1 MVFSKLNNTSG
12 KVVILTIVAIL
23 IASPLIVAPTG
34 AAAASCS
41 VIILHENGTN
51 TAIQDAI
58 NNAELGVTGPI
69 VCVSSSGNP
78 YPEQVVISSSNIQL
92 VGVSKTAP
100 LIQPTSVTSNSADP
114 DSSTSVAAIVLVE
127 GTATSA
133 ISGVVI
139 RGINVD
145 GTQATSSFTGC
156 STNYIGIYFQDASG
170 TVNDNT
176 VNGLYLPPTLAGCQ
190 DGLGVFVR
198 TDSGASSNVLISRNT
213 VTNYQKNGITCN
225 DAGTTCTVTAN
236 KVSFYSP
243 YAPNI
248 APNGIQIGFGAL
260 GKVTLNTVSGNVC
273 TLSGACGSNLITQS
287 QGTGILTYESAVG
300 TLVTRNTLSGNDL
313 GVGSYL
319 DAGSLP
325 VRYNTIHGSTFAGI
339 VQYDGTYVA
348 ARNTLSG
355 NPLGVAVVSDGSG
368 PNVVSHISRNTISGQ
383 TYSVQIQTVS
393 PGTAAVTYN
402 GHTYHVSGDSTVDIL

>member
-1 MVFSKLNNTSG
+1 MNSASG
-12 KVVILTIVAIL
+12 KIIILTIAAIL
-23 IASPLIVAPTG
+23 VASPLVVAPAG
-34 AAAASCS
+34 AVAASCS
-41 VIILHENGTN
+41 VIIQHENGTN
-51 TAIQDAI
+51 TALQQAI
-58 NNAELGVTGPI
+58 DNAELGVTGPI

-92 VGVSKTAP
+92 IGVSTTAP
-100 LIQPTSVTSNSADP
+100 LIQPSSVTANSVNP
-114 DSSTSVAAIVLVE
+114 DHSAPVAAIVLVE

-139 RGINVD
+139 RGLDID

-156 STNYIGIYFQDASG
+156 STNYIGIYFQNASG
-170 TVNDNT
+170 TVRGNT
-176 VNGLYLPPTLAGCQ
+176 VNGLYLPPSLAGCQ

-198 TDSGASSNVLISRNT
+198 TDSGVSSTVLISGNT

-225 DAGTTCTVTAN
+225 DAGTSCMVNGN
-236 KVSFYSP
+236 KVSFYST

-260 GKVTLNTVSGNVC
+260 GKVTSNSVSGNVC

-287 QGTGILTYESAVG
+287 QGTGILTFESAPG
-300 TLVTRNTLSGNDL
+300 TVITRNSLSGNDL

-325 VRYNTIHGSTFAGI
+325 VRYNTIQSSTIAGI

-348 ARNTLSG
+348 ARNTLSD

-368 PNVVSHISRNTISGQ
+368 PNVVSHISGNTISGQ

-393 PGTAAVTYN
+393 PGTATVTYN
-402 GHTYHVSGDSTVDIL
+402 GHTFHISGDSTVDIP